1 MINHNAD
8 FSGLACLHLLVVV
21 TSSIGFLTSLL
32 RDSRHSHTG
41 VCTALQEGTATRW
54 DPHERLR
61 SPGACQ
67 PSLQANRS
75 AMHTSQVLLCTRPKK
90 PFYINTPA
98 RRAWASTHRP
108 SQPIFFGQGQG
119 FFTGDSGRSGYR
131 PVVLFPVSIF
141 FPITRPV
148 CATGQERLP
157 RQ

>member
-21 TSSIGFLTSLL
+21 TSSIGFLAERLKTQPH
-32 RDSRHSHTG
+32 RCMH
-41 VCTALQEGTATRW
+41 CTAGGNGNPVGPSRTSPL
-54 DPHERLR
+54 
-61 SPGACQ
+61 PGACQ